1 MTTSLM
7 TRSSTDPNHSVLA
20 LEPPKGV
27 RTVMVDIIIIVVKK
41 SDFTSMKSKSPNM
54 EKVAARKF

>member
-41 SDFTSMKSKSPNM
+41 K
-54 EKVAARKF
+54 